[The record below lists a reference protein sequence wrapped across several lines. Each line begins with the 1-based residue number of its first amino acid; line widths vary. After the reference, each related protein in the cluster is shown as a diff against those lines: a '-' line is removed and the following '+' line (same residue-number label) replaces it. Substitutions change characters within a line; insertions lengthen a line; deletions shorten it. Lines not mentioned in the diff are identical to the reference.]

1 MSNKIKIREDHSEYR
16 LTPRGE
22 RLVGAFGK
30 TKELGKEAV
39 RTATKYAVRGVVVG
53 AAGISLAIAADQLD
67 DDAKFKGDQ
76 PVQITK
82 VGEEDGT
89 LREATFNH
97 VDGVNGANIDE
108 TLDYIIDDSRN
119 ENLRDTDGVV
129 VDVGTTVYMP
139 ESAEKK

>member
-22 RLVGAFGK
+22 RLVNVFGK

-39 RTATKYAVRGVVVG
+39 KTATKYAVRGVVVG

-67 DDAKFKGDQ
+67 GDVRFDGDQ
-76 PVQITK
+76 PVQIGK

-108 TLDYIIDDSRN
+108 TLDHIVDDTRN
-119 ENLRDTDGVV
+119 EELRDADGKV
-129 VDVGTTVYMP
+129 VDIGTTIYMP
-139 ESAEKK
+139 ESVEKK